1 MAHINIFLNNTTL
14 KVCDPS
20 VMKRVTSSKVV
31 HSLLG
36 PPAFLRTW
44 ALDLAAAMRILF
56 GDHYECP
63 DSFLSRPFPG
73 QFWATCP
80 RALLCINFSNIS
92 LVLYSLWFAGLLYP
106 LIPSWQGLSF
116 VQGCILSISHFPMA
130 NNNICGRNYE

>member
-44 ALDLAAAMRILF
+44 ALDLAAAMRFLF

-63 DSFLSRPFPG
+63 DSFPSLPRPILG
-73 QFWATCP
+73 HVSSCT
-80 RALLCINFSNIS
+80 
-92 LVLYSLWFAGLLYP
+92 LVHKF
-106 LIPSWQGLSF
+106 F
-116 VQGCILSISHFPMA
+116 
-130 NNNICGRNYE
+130 